1 MTVKSQRS
9 NLTLMKTRMKNLV
22 QSIHKRRSRKLLRLK
37 LDFKRSKTR
46 EPKKLLLRL
55 SL

>member
-9 NLTLMKTRMKNLV
+9 NLTLMKTKTKNSD
-22 QSIHKRRSRKLLRLK
+22 QSIQPRRSRKLPRLK